1 VIPLSP
7 VLAEGAVFLVLALTL
22 VGFVS
27 GVWRYDVVAMVAA
40 LVLSLLGII
49 PAERVFAGF
58 GHPAVITVAA
68 VLIVGHGLQNSGLVA
83 LLASWMR
90 RAGDR
95 PTAQVGTL
103 STVIAAASAFMNNVG
118 ALALFLPVA
127 VRLARRSAIPASVL
141 LMPLAF
147 ASLFGGM
154 VTLVGTPPNIIISTF
169 RPEGSGGSFGI
180 FDFAPVGLALTAAGI
195 LFISFVGW
203 RLLPRRDPPAEGGG
217 LFDIQEYMTEVRVPE
232 GSPLD
237 GKPLRELGKEREGD
251 VLVVAMVRNGRR
263 VPAPGPHEVI
273 RVADILILEADS
285 QALEDLT
292 DGEQLELTGSGS
304 PDRETLSSEDVSLL
318 EVVVRPDSPL
328 VGRSAGSLG
337 LRWRHGVSVL
347 AVSRRGSRIS
357 RRLAQ
362 VRFEAGDILLMQMVE
377 AEVEE
382 KLSSLG
388 VLPLAERELSV
399 GRSRRVLL
407 AVGIFGAAIALTTVG
422 LLPVTVSFSLAA
434 VLMATTGLIRI
445 REIYRE
451 VDLAILVLLA
461 AMLPVGEALETTGGA
476 DRIAGWVLALGGSL
490 PPSGT
495 LSVIL
500 LATMLLTNVINNAAA
515 VVLMAPIALTVAGG
529 LQVSPDPFL
538 MAVAVGGS
546 AAFLTPIGHQSNLLV
561 MGPGGYRFADYWR
574 MGLPLQVLTMAVAVP
589 MIILVWPM

>member
-1 VIPLSP
+1 MIPLSP